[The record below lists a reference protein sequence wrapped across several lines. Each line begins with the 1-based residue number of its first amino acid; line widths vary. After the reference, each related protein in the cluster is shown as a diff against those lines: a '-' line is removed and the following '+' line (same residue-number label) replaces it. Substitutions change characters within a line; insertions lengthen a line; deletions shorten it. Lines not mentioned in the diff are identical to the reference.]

1 MMISMIAAVADH
13 RVIGKDNDLIWH
25 LPADLQ
31 FFKSTTKGHHIIMG
45 RKTFESLNKPLP
57 YRTNIIVTR
66 QANYQVE
73 GAIVVGSLDQAIQS
87 VQNDEEPFIVGGAE
101 IYRQG
106 MEIADRIYITR
117 VHGEF
122 DGDTHFPEI
131 PESEWTVV
139 KKEFRPKDERNAYDM
154 TFYTYERKAQSV

>member
-1 MMISMIAAVADH
+1 MIAAVADN
-13 RVIGKDNDLIWH
+13 RVIGRDNDLIWH

-31 FFKSTTKGHHIIMG
+31 FFKTTTKGHHIIMG

-66 QANYQVE
+66 QSDYRVE
-73 GAIVVGSLDQAIQS
+73 GVLVVRSLDEAIQAVS
-87 VQNDEEPFIVGGAE
+87 NDEEPFIVGGAE

-122 DGDTHFPEI
+122 EGDTFFPEI
-131 PESEWTVV
+131 NEETWKVV
-139 KKEFRPKDERNAYDM
+139 KKEFRPKDERNPYDM
-154 TFYTYERKAQSV
+154 TFYTYERVA

>member
-1 MMISMIAAVADH
+1 MIAAVADN
-13 RVIGKDNDLIWH
+13 RVIGRDNDLIWH

-31 FFKSTTKGHHIIMG
+31 FFKTTTKGHHIIMG

-66 QANYQVE
+66 QSDYRVE
-73 GAIVVGSLDQAIQS
+73 GALVVSSLDEAIQAVS
-87 VQNDEEPFIVGGAE
+87 NDEEPFIVGGAE

-106 MEIADRIYITR
+106 MEMADRIYITR

-122 DGDTHFPEI
+122 EGDTLFPEI
-131 PESEWTVV
+131 NEETWKVV
-139 KKEFRPKDERNAYDM
+139 KKEFRPKDERNPYDM
-154 TFYTYERKAQSV
+154 TFYTYERGV

>member
-1 MMISMIAAVADH
+1 MIAAVADN
-13 RVIGKDNDLIWH
+13 RVIGRDNDLIWH

-31 FFKSTTKGHHIIMG
+31 FFKTTTKGHHIIMG

-66 QANYQVE
+66 QSDYRVE
-73 GAIVVGSLDQAIQS
+73 GALVVSSLDEAIQAVS
-87 VQNDEEPFIVGGAE
+87 NDQEPFIVGGAE

-106 MEIADRIYITR
+106 MEMADRIYITR

-122 DGDTHFPEI
+122 EGDTLFPEI
-131 PESEWTVV
+131 NEETWKVV
-139 KKEFRPKDERNAYDM
+139 KKEFRPKDERNPYDM
-154 TFYTYERKAQSV
+154 TFYTYERGV

>member
-1 MMISMIAAVADH
+1 MKISMIAAVADD

-57 YRTNIIVTR
+57 YRTNIVVTR
-66 QANYQVE
+66 QSDYNVE
-73 GAIVVGSLDQAIQS
+73 GALVVGSLKEAIQS

-131 PESEWTVV
+131 SESEWTVV

-154 TFYTYERKAQSV
+154 TFYTYERKS